1 VKNEMSIFKKVV
13 LIFTCILIVFCLG
26 FWAASFYYGK
36 TTGDLRERVAEI
48 NRQYSEASE
57 AERSAKE
64 SARDALL
71 RLGEAENT
79 ANIVA
84 RGFSKL
90 AETNSRLTIRVGE
103 LEDTIETISVG
114 LGNITNSIT
123 ESGGLLQ
130 ESLQL
135 LLDISKRYGKDY

>member
-1 VKNEMSIFKKVV
+1 VKNEMSIFKKVI
-13 LIFTCILIVFCLG
+13 LIFTCILFVFGLG
-26 FWAASFYYGK
+26 FGAASLYYRE
-36 TTGDLRERVAEI
+36 TTSDLRERVAEI

-57 AERSAKE
+57 AERLAKE
-64 SARDALL
+64 SARNALI

-103 LEDTIETISVG
+103 LEDTIEAISVG

-135 LLDISKRYGKDY
+135 LLDISKRN